1 MRLRE
6 LCLCAPLALCSSCFI
21 VPYRGVEPAG
31 NRHGLIAPADVEGL
45 KPGKA
50 TRADVLCALGEPDM
64 IFSNGAR
71 FVYHTRVAK
80 WWWYAYMVADQI
92 DLEFGDDVFTCFHFD
107 EHGLLDA
114 RWEHDEGF
122 VGTPFDSISDEQAEH
137 LTRRPASA
145 RSTK

>member
-122 VGTPFDSISDEQAEH
+122 CCTESGTISDEQVEH

-145 RSTK
+145 RSGR